1 MRLHVR
7 RFCVRKTDPWPF
19 CCLLSIIFV
28 SCVKNWFDVSEVLA
42 IIRVISYL
50 IAAKVSLRHGCE
62 LCVIWQSVQV
72 LLSRLTARFTRSR
85 YVWGSRFVHKYTYG
99 ALTALLARSS
109 GAYSYFCTKSSGPSL
124 GSASGFSRSAQLSRK
139 HFQILKPDT
148 LFNQNSQSQWVAVDT
163 QGLSCH
169 KSCWTRFK
177 VRY

>member
-1 MRLHVR
+1 MVVCDWYCQMEVLWGNNMRLHVR

-28 SCVKNWFDVSEVLA
+28 SCVKNCFGVSEVL
-42 IIRVISYL
+42 VIGRIPPYL

-72 LLSRLTARFTRSR
+72 LLLRLKARFTRSR
-85 YVWGSRFVHKYTYG
+85 YVWGSRFVHKYTCG
-99 ALTALLARSS
+99 IPALLPTHDRPSTYTSARNLQ
-109 GAYSYFCTKSSGPSL
+109 GPL

-148 LFNQNSQSQWVAVDT
+148 LSP
-163 QGLSCH
+163 
-169 KSCWTRFK
+169 
-177 VRY
+177 